1 MCPAWVTPG
10 DLCTWC
16 QGLFWALQR
25 SDGTFWSK
33 KWRRRAHSW
42 HTSSFTLLLASKGQY
57 FKISRCL
64 CHVCLSMFQCF
75 YQPGLDSIF
84 TEIKFQLGFILLAC
98 QVQSLA
104 ADLKKFQDR
113 NFLSWESP
121 KYSMKLEI
129 FWSKEIRAKRQTV
142 DITCT
147 EHAKVPSGSLAKGIK
162 YKKQQK
168 YCGKVPS
175 WICILHHLTISDP
188 SLSLPSLLEI
198 TGHSTEHCH
207 SRTLQG
213 VWPKIDNLQS
223 LKLVVLSTS
232 ATKASWME
240 VVEHL
245 NHFANCSTKTSRNKL
260 AFNENTFEAFESHP
274 FHSV

>member
-1 MCPAWVTPG
+1 M
-10 DLCTWC
+10 
-16 QGLFWALQR
+16 
-25 SDGTFWSK
+25 S
-33 KWRRRAHSW
+33 
-42 HTSSFTLLLASKGQY
+42 
-57 FKISRCL
+57 
-64 CHVCLSMFQCF
+64 CLSQYVSVFLSTRFGCNLHWDQVSTRLHTF
-75 YQPGLDSIF
+75 GLSGTEPGRRPQ
-84 TEIKFQLGFILLAC
+84 EISG
-98 QVQSLA
+98 
-104 ADLKKFQDR
+104 DR
-113 NFLSWESP
+113 NFLSWEST
-121 KYSMKLEI
+121 KYSMELET
-129 FWSKEIRAKRQTV
+129 FWGKEIRAKRQTV
-142 DITCT
+142 DITRT
-147 EHAKVPSGSLAKGIK
+147 KHAKVPSGSLAKGIK
-162 YKKQQK
+162 YKKLQN
-168 YCGKVPS
+168 YCRKVPS

-245 NHFANCSTKTSRNKL
+245 NHANWSTKTSRNKL
-260 AFNENTFEAFESHP
+260 AFNENTFEAFGSHP

>member
-1 MCPAWVTPG
+1 
-10 DLCTWC
+10 
-16 QGLFWALQR
+16 
-25 SDGTFWSK
+25 
-33 KWRRRAHSW
+33 
-42 HTSSFTLLLASKGQY
+42 
-57 FKISRCL
+57 
-64 CHVCLSMFQCF
+64 MFQCF
-75 YQPGLDSIF
+75 YQRLDAIF

-104 ADLKKFQDR
+104 ADLKKFQDW
-113 NFLSWESP
+113 NFHSWEST
-121 KYSMKLEI
+121 KYSMKLET

-147 EHAKVPSGSLAKGIK
+147 EHAKMPSGSLAKGIK

-168 YCGKVPS
+168 YCRKVPS

-232 ATKASWME
+232 AME

-245 NHFANCSTKTSRNKL
+245 NHFANWSTKTSRNRL
-260 AFNENTFEAFESHP
+260 AFN
-274 FHSV
+274 